1 MGLAPV
7 EFPVL
12 KVSAMICILIAVVV
26 ASAITI
32 FWKCGVNPI
41 IDLVSILQREKEDL
55 KNEIKKKNK
64 KIKLTGTI
72 DLSRGKVTN
81 NERLLGACSLSQMPN
96 HFRGRLQPD

>member
-55 KNEIKKKNK
+55 KNEIKKKKQENK
-64 KIKLTGTI
+64 AN
-72 DLSRGKVTN
+72 R
-81 NERLLGACSLSQMPN
+81 
-96 HFRGRLQPD
+96 HH

>member
-1 MGLAPV
+1 M

-12 KVSAMICILIAVVV
+12 KVLAMICILIAVVV

-64 KIKLTGTI
+64 KIKLTGTNI

-81 NERLLGACSLSQMPN
+81 NERLLGACSLTQMPN